1 MHGLEAAVQMPAVN
15 NFGQR
20 ADNVR
25 LKPKIHGQVRLRPVS
40 EHAHPHEIGFLSLDL
55 LAGIVAALLPEL
67 GCRHLMPRLADF
79 LLYIELNGQAVA
91 VPTGD
96 IRSINTR
103 QGLGFDDD
111 IFEYLVDGM
120 PHVELAIGIGRAIVK
135 YKGRLAL
142 PCLAHLA
149 IQVHLSPRL
158 ETLRLALRQ
167 IGLHREI
174 RLGQVQRGFV
184 VTHTSSVVCK
194 PCPGI
199 GFVRRDAFLQGIKR
213 RKFLFVTQLAPKPH
227 CQSLPI

>member
-91 VPTGD
+91 VPTRNIG
-96 IRSINTR
+96 RVKAR
-103 QGLGFDDD
+103 QRLGLDDD
-111 IFEYLVDGM
+111 VFEDLVDGM
-120 PHVELAIGIGRAIVK
+120 PNVELTVGIGGAVVED
-135 YKGRLAL
+135 KGRFTL
-142 PCLAHLA
+142 PRFAHLA
-149 IQVHLSPRL
+149 IQIHRSPSL
-158 ETLRLALRQ
+158 KTLGLALCQ

-174 RLGQVQRGFV
+174 GLGEIQRGFV

-199 GFVRRDAFLQGIKR
+199 GFVRRDTFLQGIKR
-213 RKFLFVTQLAPKPH
+213 RKFLFVTQLASKPH